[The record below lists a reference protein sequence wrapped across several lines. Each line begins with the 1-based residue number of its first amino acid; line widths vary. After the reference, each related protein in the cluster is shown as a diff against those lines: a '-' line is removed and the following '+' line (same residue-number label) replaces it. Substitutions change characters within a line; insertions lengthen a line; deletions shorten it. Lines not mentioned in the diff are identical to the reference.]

1 MRALMR
7 IVAVL
12 TVLWCGY
19 WFIGARV
26 LTTEGRA
33 ALDQMQENGRLG
45 YGSFSIGGF
54 PARFEADMADLSV
67 SDPAAG
73 WAWSVPRVA
82 VHALAYSPN
91 RVIAVLPPEQRLRVA
106 GQSLALTTE
115 DMRASVAF
123 GLSPA
128 VPLSHAEAVSGP
140 LTARSD
146 RGWSLAMDAL
156 RLAARQEDGEGF
168 RYRLGAEATALT
180 LDGAPAALLAKA
192 GLADGPGRVRLDA
205 DAVLDRALDRAAAE
219 VPPRVTELSIRSL
232 ELDWG
237 RLALRGTGD
246 LRIGADGTPEGTIR
260 LRLANWRDLPP
271 LLVALGLI
279 AEAEAP
285 ALTRTMGQLALLS
298 GGTADLSL
306 PLSFA
311 GGWVTLGPLPLG
323 PAPRF

>member
-1 MRALMR
+1 MRALIR

-33 ALDQMQENGRLG
+33 ALDQMQQDGRLG
-45 YGSFSIGGF
+45 YGTFSIGGF
-54 PARFEADMADLSV
+54 PARFEADLADLSLR
-67 SDPAAG
+67 DPAAG
-73 WAWSVPRVA
+73 WAWSVPDVA

-123 GLSPA
+123 GLSSA
-128 VPLSHAEAVSGP
+128 VPLTHAEAVSGP

-146 RGWSLAMDAL
+146 RGWSLAMEAL
-156 RLAARQEDGEGF
+156 RLAARQEEGEGF

-180 LDGAPAALLAKA
+180 LDGAPAAVLAKA
-192 GLADGPGRVRLDA
+192 GLAEGPGRVRLDA
-205 DAVLDRALDRAAAE
+205 DAVLDRALDRSAAE
-219 VPPRVTELSIRSL
+219 VPPRMTALSVRSL

-237 RLALRGTGD
+237 RLALRGAGD
-246 LRIGADGTPEGTIR
+246 LRIGAEGVPEGTIQ

-279 AEAEAP
+279 AAAEAP

-298 GGTADLSL
+298 GGTGDLSL
-306 PLSFA
+306 PLSFT
-311 GGWVTLGPLPLG
+311 GGWVALGPLPLG